1 MQIVPAITKKDT
13 AMKTKF
19 ETDDRGYQ
27 KDVLPIIA

>member
-1 MQIVPAITKKDT
+1 MHIVPAITKKDT
-13 AMKTKF
+13 VMKTKF